1 MRDRPPHR
9 ELRPLLFTKSE
20 WVLLRLTEFISVS
33 AVSLGL
39 RFVVLIRED
48 YKVYNSLR
56 MSPQRQSFLLS
67 YLKLRANRR
76 NIVGQQLPPLLDVT
90 CCVRLHTLLR
100 VFVQSLKQVKL
111 LAPCKRAQHCW
122 ELLRQFSCSS
132 KILSVGPAGV

>member
-33 AVSLGL
+33 AVSRGL

-100 VFVQSLKQVKL
+100 VFV
-111 LAPCKRAQHCW
+111 
-122 ELLRQFSCSS
+122 
-132 KILSVGPAGV
+132 